1 MLPHEWTGLSIAILS
16 TANRRQKSH
25 GKPETL
31 LDGAKFDL
39 ELLNGGLAG
48 PDTSLVGEDDDA
60 VAINDE
66 TPKLRWYPVV
76 PELPI
81 VMINGEE
88 AA

>member
-1 MLPHEWTGLSIAILS
+1 MLPHEWAWLSIAILS

-48 PDTSLVGEDDDA
+48 PYTSLIGEDDNA
-60 VAINDE
+60 VAVNDE

-81 VMINGEE
+81 VMINGED
-88 AA
+88 AP